1 MRRTASGDPNRSLRG
16 APTATNELEAETM
29 AKVIGID
36 LGTTNSAMAILEA
49 GQPTVLENAEGSR
62 ITPSVVAIDP
72 KTGQRLVGTIARRQA
87 VTNPENTIFSI
98 KRFMGRKFDDPIV
111 QEAIKRVPFKVTK
124 ASNGDVR
131 VVMGGKEYSPPE
143 ISAMI
148 LQKLREDAE
157 AKLGDK
163 VKQAVITVPA
173 YFNDAQRQATKDAG
187 QIAGL
192 EVLRIVNEPTAASLA
207 YGLDK
212 KGVDEEI
219 AVYDL
224 GGGTFDISVLRVGEG
239 VIEVLATNGD
249 TFLGG
254 DDFDRAVMDWLIAEF
269 KKDQGI
275 DIGGDRVALQRIRE
289 AAEKAKIELSSTQST
304 EINLPFLSANASGP
318 IHLQI
323 TLTRSKLEQLTESL
337 VERTREPVEKALQD
351 AKLKAPDIDEVV
363 LVGGQ
368 TRMPAVQEQV
378 KKLFNG
384 KEPHK
389 GVNPDEVVAA
399 GAAIQAGVLQGDV
412 KDVLLLDVTPLSLGV
427 ETKGGVMT
435 VLIPRNSTIPTRK
448 SEIFS
453 TADDDQSQVEI
464 HVLQGERPLASE
476 NKSLGRFILDGIPP
490 APRGTPQIEV
500 TFDIDANGI
509 LHVSAK
515 EKSSGKEQKVVI
527 EPVSGLS
534 QAEIDR
540 MVREAEQHASD
551 DAQRREEAELKNRA
565 DNLAYAAEKLL
576 RDSGDRL
583 PSELKLELDNG
594 TQAVRRALDQ
604 NDMAALRSAVPAL
617 ESAMERAASAPAQEP
632 VGAAAGGGRGGGGG
646 GDEPPPGTVEGE
658 FREM

>member
-1 MRRTASGDPNRSLRG
+1 
-16 APTATNELEAETM
+16 M

-49 GQPTVLENAEGSR
+49 GQPTVLESAEGSR
-62 ITPSVVAIDP
+62 IIPSVVAIDP

-87 VTNPENTIFSI
+87 VTNPENTVFSI
-98 KRFMGRKFDDPIV
+98 KRFMGRKFDDPVV
-111 QEAIKRVPFKVTK
+111 QEAIKRVPYKVTK
-124 ASNGDVR
+124 AANGDIR

-163 VKQAVITVPA
+163 VNQAVITVPA

-212 KGVDEEI
+212 VGRDEEI

-254 DDFDRAVMDWLIAEF
+254 DDFDRAVMDWLSAEF

-275 DIGGDRVALQRIRE
+275 DLSSDRVALQRIRE

-304 EINLPFLSANASGP
+304 EINLPFISANASGP

-323 TLTRSKLEQLTESL
+323 TLTRSKLEQLTEVL
-337 VERTREPVEKALQD
+337 IQRTREPVEKALAD
-351 AKLKAPDIDEVV
+351 AKVTASDIDEVV

-368 TRMPAVQEQV
+368 TRMPAVQELV
-378 KKLFNG
+378 KKLFAG

-399 GAAIQAGVLQGDV
+399 GAAIQAGVLHGDV

-435 VLIPRNSTIPTRK
+435 VLIPRNSTLPIRK

-453 TADDDQSQVEI
+453 TAEDNQSQVEI

-476 NKSLGRFILDGIPP
+476 NKSLGRFILDGIAP
-490 APRGTPQIEV
+490 AQRGIPQIEV

-515 EKSSGKEQKVVI
+515 EKSSGKEQRVVI

-534 QAEIDR
+534 QAEIER
-540 MVREAEQHASD
+540 MVKEAAQHASE

-576 RDSGDRL
+576 RETGDRL
-583 PSELKLELDNG
+583 PSELKLELDNEA
-594 TQAVRRALDQ
+594 QAVRRALDQ
-604 NDMAALRSAVPAL
+604 NDVAALRSAAPAL
-617 ESAMERAASAPAQEP
+617 ESVMERAASAPAAEP
-632 VGAAAGGGRGGGGG
+632 VGAAAGRGGRGDGGG

-658 FREM
+658 FRET